1 MCFHVR
7 RVALGT
13 LLATAIATGGIGTVE
28 RAAATVGGLSLSLFA
43 GLLAFSGH
51 VALFPT
57 VETLNAALVHATGNQ
72 VVGLRIRSE
81 VTEGARSRLG
91 IGVVACRWPF
101 TQALETAVVV
111 GGSFA
116 DVEVGTVFLCQGSC
130 LGGRVEE
137 PDVSQNCLQLSLRR
151 RRPNLNSS
159 LLAPPAARKAL
170 SMSIVRFSVY

>member
-1 MCFHVR
+1 MGALGTPVPGSAADGLGFRLVCVGRCVFPR

-13 LLATAIATGGIGTVE
+13 LLATVIATGGVRTVE
-28 RAAATVGGLSLSLFA
+28 RAAAVVGGLSLSLFV

-101 TQALETAVVV
+101 TQTLETAVLLKE
-111 GGSFA
+111 S
-116 DVEVGTVFLCQGSC
+116 
-130 LGGRVEE
+130 
-137 PDVSQNCLQLSLRR
+137 VS
-151 RRPNLNSS
+151 
-159 LLAPPAARKAL
+159 AL
-170 SMSIVRFSVY
+170 SGNLSGLL